1 MSSHAFAYKR
11 QGNSQICTVG
21 LRGPTQASQPQQ
33 MAVCLVKQDSRSSVE
48 GQPQQMA
55 VCLVKQD
62 GRSSVA
68 GQPQQMAVCLVEQ
81 DVRPSVL
88 SLFLKRES

>member
-1 MSSHAFAYKR
+1 M
-11 QGNSQICTVG
+11 
-21 LRGPTQASQPQQ
+21 
-33 MAVCLVKQDSRSSVE
+33 

-62 GRSSVA
+62 GRSSVE

-81 DVRPSVL
+81 DGRSSVHSL
-88 SLFLKRES
+88 SKERKKEEMRETK